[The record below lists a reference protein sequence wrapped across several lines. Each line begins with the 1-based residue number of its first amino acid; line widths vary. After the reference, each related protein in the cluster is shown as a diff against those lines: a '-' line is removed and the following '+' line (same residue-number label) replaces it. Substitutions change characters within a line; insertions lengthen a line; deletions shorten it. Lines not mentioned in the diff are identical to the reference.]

1 MFDIAIADVR
11 PIMTPN
17 EFIQQIG
24 FKQSSI
30 ERNKGYWSLNITWSS
45 CDPTY
50 WVIARNKLKD
60 EDIKLDLQINNS
72 YWVADLQPK
81 NELFHVQW
89 RESGLSVE
97 SPQLKYRRTVLWPDI
112 RELHR
117 IPELIIQLEEKL
129 AIQFCR
135 HINLQ
140 GSLCTL
146 AVSKSFN
153 KDALQKWLGNSAT
166 SWDVF

>member
-1 MFDIAIADVR
+1 MHFFDLQNIELTMPLNR
-11 PIMTPN
+11 
-17 EFIQQIG
+17 FIQQIG
-24 FKQSSI
+24 FQQSSI
-30 ERNKGYWSLNITWSS
+30 ERNNGYWSFNITWSS
-45 CDPTY
+45 CDPNY

-60 EDIKLDLQINNS
+60 DDIKLDLQINNA

-97 SPQLKYRRTVLWPDI
+97 SQQLKYRRAAVWPDI

-117 IPELIIQLEEKL
+117 IPELVVLLEEKL

-153 KDALQKWLGNSAT
+153 KNALQKWLGNSAT
-166 SWDVF
+166 SWGVF

>member
-1 MFDIAIADVR
+1 
-11 PIMTPN
+11 MTSN

-153 KDALQKWLGNSAT
+153 RNALQKWLGNSAT